1 MADYFTVTAVP
12 ATSAALSSAVIRAEI
27 ALIAT
32 GFTKVA
38 AYTGNGGKIIAI
50 NAGGTAQEAIT
61 TTGTGSGV
69 RATSPTLVTPLLG
82 TPTSGVLTNCTGLPV
97 STGISGL
104 GTGVAAFLAT
114 PSSANLIS
122 AVTDET
128 GTGALVFATSPTL
141 VTPALGTPA
150 SGTLTNCTGYPISAL
165 SGSTTG
171 TGNLVFATSPTLT
184 TPILGVATATS
195 INKVAITAP
204 ATSATLT
211 IADGK
216 TLTAG
221 NTLTFAGTDGSTL
234 NVGTGG
240 TLGTAAYVAT
250 GTSGATI
257 PLLNGVNLHSGATN
271 TFNSAV
277 NYADTAGTDTY
288 TAAPSPAFTSYV
300 IGSVYFISFGNAN
313 ATTTPT
319 LNVNALGAKTIV
331 KEGSAAL
338 AAGDI
343 PAGHKAVLLYNG
355 TNMVLMNPK
364 GASAAVNSHAVIAD
378 QKATGTVGGTFT
390 SGAWRTRDLNTEVY
404 DPDGIV
410 SIASNRFT
418 LGVGTYLI
426 EWSAPAYRVD
436 GHSTQLYNFTTSA
449 VTETGSTEYA
459 AAAQVGNC
467 RSFGHARVVLA
478 GSTEFEIQ
486 HQCQTTSADRGF
498 GQDSQFAV
506 TNEKFTF
513 VKITKVAA

>member
-38 AYTGNGGKIIAI
+38 AYTGNGGKIVAI

-104 GTGVAAFLAT
+104 GTGVATFLAT

-150 SGTLTNCTGYPISAL
+150 SGVLTNCTGYPISAL

-184 TPILGVATATS
+184 TPALGVATATS

-204 ATSATLT
+204 LTAATLT

-216 TLTAG
+216 TLTAS

-250 GTSGATI
+250 GISGATI

-277 NYADTAGTDTY
+277 NYAATAGTDTY

-300 IGSVYFISFGNAN
+300 TGSIYLISFGIAN
-313 ATTTPT
+313 TITTPT

-338 AAGDI
+338 IVGDI
-343 PAGHKAVLLYNG
+343 PAGHKAILMYDG
-355 TNMVLMNPK
+355 TNLVLMNPK
-364 GASAAVNSHAVIAD
+364 DSVGNILTSGTVVTLTTQTAVDFTGLPAGTKHIAILFASASLSGTDSFLIQIGPSAGPETTGYTSNSGQGGGQVTSTAGFILQNQAAANQLSGIMTLSLIDAATNTWVASHSTRTSTTVCQYGGGDKSLAGALTQVRITR
-378 QKATGTVGGTFT
+378 TGTDTMDAGKV
-390 SGAWRTRDLNTEVY
+390 N
-404 DPDGIV
+404 I
-410 SIASNRFT
+410 
-418 LGVGTYLI
+418 
-426 EWSAPAYRVD
+426 
-436 GHSTQLYNFTTSA
+436 LYWT
-449 VTETGSTEYA
+449 
-459 AAAQVGNC
+459 
-467 RSFGHARVVLA
+467 
-478 GSTEFEIQ
+478 
-486 HQCQTTSADRGF
+486 
-498 GQDSQFAV
+498 
-506 TNEKFTF
+506 
-513 VKITKVAA
+513 